1 MNLLCDQH
9 VLAVYGTDNAGSQH
23 SQRTTRG
30 SRNLM
35 PDEDL
40 EWEDVE
46 GDDWDCLLQG
56 DDLIEESNGGI
67 RIEITV
73 EGQCLRKPMYRF
85 NLHCARERS

>member
-1 MNLLCDQH
+1 MSEN
-9 VLAVYGTDNAGSQH
+9 
-23 SQRTTRG
+23 
-30 SRNLM
+30 
-35 PDEDL
+35 L

-73 EGQCLRKPMYRF
+73 EGNKWL
-85 NLHCARERS
+85 